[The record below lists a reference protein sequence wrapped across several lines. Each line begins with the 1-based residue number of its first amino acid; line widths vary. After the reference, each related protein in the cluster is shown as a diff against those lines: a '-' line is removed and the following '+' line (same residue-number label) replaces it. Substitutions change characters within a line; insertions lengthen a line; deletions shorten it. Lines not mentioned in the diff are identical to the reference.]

1 MDTPPR
7 SSREATTPPW
17 SDIPYMRDDRVLI
30 GMEECGVAREW
41 IGLWMHREV
50 TRELA

>member
-17 SDIPYMRDDRVLI
+17 TDIPYMRDHYVLL
-30 GMEECGVAREW
+30 GMEECGVTTAW
-41 IGLWMHREV
+41 IGLWTHREV
-50 TRELA
+50 TRECA